1 MMPSPFA
8 RELMRAHAR
17 NQEASTA
24 RARDVVDAQR
34 RSTRPRILSWATLA
48 VPWRALQAR
57 IDGSGGRPPA
67 VETVEAARVRARDG
81 LM

>member
-1 MMPSPFA
+1 
-8 RELMRAHAR
+8 
-17 NQEASTA
+17 
-24 RARDVVDAQR
+24 VVDAQR